1 MKPEIFDAK
10 EFRFKANALSQNALS
25 IISRLQSKKFKAYI
39 VGGGI
44 RDLIEGLEPK
54 DFDIVTDCE
63 PREIRKLFRNSR
75 IIGRRFKLVH
85 VTFPNEIIEVTT
97 FRSGQDPQ
105 SDSIQIND
113 KGRIIRDNK
122 WGTQEEDASRRDL
135 TINSIYYDPLSNEI
149 VDYTGG
155 VKDLES
161 KKIRFIGN
169 AEQRIIEDPVRI
181 LRVLRF
187 AAKLNF
193 EIEPTIKKAIT
204 NYKSQLLD
212 MSSARIYEEII
223 KMFLTGHA
231 LKTYQLLQEYGL
243 FDLLFPHLENSEENF
258 NDFYENAFI
267 ETDQR
272 LKENKKLNVGFL
284 FAILLWPKVYLKSG
298 ISNRINYKSFYR
310 TMAAVMQKQQ
320 NITAVPRRYSS
331 FIRDVWMNQIRFNKV
346 GKKSINF
353 TNNVRF
359 RASYDFLLLRNS
371 IERNLDKPI
380 NWWTEFKA
388 ANYDKKMKLL
398 NEHKKGLD
406 ENRQYA

>member
-1 MKPEIFDAK
+1 MKPEIFSAEK
-10 EFRFKANALSQNALS
+10 FRFKVDALSKNALS

-44 RDLIEGLEPK
+44 RDLIEGLDPK

-85 VTFPNEIIEVTT
+85 ITFPNEIIEVTT

-105 SDSIQIND
+105 SDSIEIND

-122 WGTQEEDASRRDL
+122 WGTQEEDVVRRDL
-135 TINSIYYDPLSNEI
+135 TINSIYYDPLSDKI

-161 KKIRFIGN
+161 KRIRFVGDV
-169 AEQRIIEDPVRI
+169 EKRIIEDPVRI
-181 LRVLRF
+181 LRVIRF

-204 NYKSQLLD
+204 KYKNQLLD

-223 KMFLTGHA
+223 KMFLAGHA
-231 LKTYQLLQEYGL
+231 LKTYQLLQEHDL
-243 FDLLFPHLENSEENF
+243 FDLLFPHLENSKENF
-258 NDFYENAFI
+258 NEFYENAFKD
-267 ETDQR
+267 TDQR

-284 FAILLWPKVYLKSG
+284 FAILLWPKVYIKSG

-353 TNNVRF
+353 ANNIRF

-371 IERNLDKPI
+371 MERNLDTPI

-398 NEHKKGLD
+398 NAYKKGV
-406 ENRQYA
+406 NGKR

>member
-1 MKPEIFDAK
+1 MKPEIFSAEK
-10 EFRFKANALSQNALS
+10 FRFKVDALSKNALS

-44 RDLIEGLEPK
+44 RDLIEGLDPK

-85 VTFPNEIIEVTT
+85 ITFPNEIIEVTT

-105 SDSIQIND
+105 SDSIEIND

-122 WGTQEEDASRRDL
+122 WGTQEEDVVRRDL
-135 TINSIYYDPLSNEI
+135 TINSIYYDPLSDKI

-161 KKIRFIGN
+161 KRIRFVGDV
-169 AEQRIIEDPVRI
+169 EKRIIEDPVRI
-181 LRVLRF
+181 LRVIRF

-204 NYKSQLLD
+204 KYKNQLLD

-223 KMFLTGHA
+223 KMFLAGHA
-231 LKTYQLLQEYGL
+231 LKTYQLLQEHDL
-243 FDLLFPHLENSEENF
+243 FDLLFPHLENSKENF
-258 NDFYENAFI
+258 NEFYENAFKD
-267 ETDQR
+267 TDQR

-284 FAILLWPKVYLKSG
+284 FAILLWPKVYIKSG
-298 ISNRINYKSFYR
+298 ISNRINYKSFYL
-310 TMAAVMQKQQ
+310 TMSAVMQKQQ

-353 TNNVRF
+353 ANNIRF

-371 IERNLDKPI
+371 MERNLDTPI

-398 NEHKKGLD
+398 NTYKKGV
-406 ENRQYA
+406 NGKR

>member
-1 MKPEIFDAK
+1 VKPEIFSAEK
-10 EFRFKANALSQNALS
+10 FRFKVDALSKNALS

-44 RDLIEGLEPK
+44 RDLIEGLDPK

-85 VTFPNEIIEVTT
+85 ITFPNEIIEVTT

-105 SDSIQIND
+105 SDSIEIND

-122 WGTQEEDASRRDL
+122 WGTQEEDVVRRDL
-135 TINSIYYDPLSNEI
+135 TINSIYYDPLSDKI

-161 KKIRFIGN
+161 KRIRFVGDV
-169 AEQRIIEDPVRI
+169 EKRIIEDPVRI
-181 LRVLRF
+181 LRVIRF

-204 NYKSQLLD
+204 KYKNQLLD

-223 KMFLTGHA
+223 KMFLAGHA
-231 LKTYQLLQEYGL
+231 LKTYQLLQEHDL
-243 FDLLFPHLENSEENF
+243 FDLLFPHLENSKENF
-258 NDFYENAFI
+258 NEFYENAFKD
-267 ETDQR
+267 TDQR

-284 FAILLWPKVYLKSG
+284 FAILLWPKVYIKSG
-298 ISNRINYKSFYR
+298 ISNRINYKSFYL
-310 TMAAVMQKQQ
+310 TMSAVMQKQQ

-353 TNNVRF
+353 ANNIRF

-371 IERNLDKPI
+371 MERNLDTPI

-398 NEHKKGLD
+398 NAYKKGV
-406 ENRQYA
+406 NGKR

>member
-1 MKPEIFDAK
+1 MKPEIFSAK
-10 EFRFKANALSQNALS
+10 KFTFKADSLSKNALS

-44 RDLIEGLEPK
+44 RDLIKGLDPK

-85 VTFPNEIIEVTT
+85 ITFPNEVIEVTT
-97 FRSGQDPQ
+97 FRSGQDSQ
-105 SDSIQIND
+105 SDSIEIND

-122 WGTQEEDASRRDL
+122 WGTQEEDVVRRDL
-135 TINSIYYDPLSNEI
+135 TINSIYFDPLSDKI

-161 KKIRFIGN
+161 KKIRFVGD
-169 AEQRIIEDPVRI
+169 AEKRLIEDPVRI
-181 LRVLRF
+181 LRVIRF

-193 EIEPTIKKAIT
+193 EIEPIIKKAIT
-204 NYKSQLLD
+204 KHKNQLLD

-223 KMFLTGHA
+223 KMFLAGYA
-231 LKTYQLLQEYGL
+231 LKTYQLLQEYDL
-243 FDLLFPHLENSEENF
+243 FDLLFPHLENSKENF
-258 NDFYENAFI
+258 NEFYENAFKN
-267 ETDQR
+267 TDQR

-284 FAILLWPKVYLKSG
+284 FAILLWPKVYIKSG

-320 NITAVPRRYSS
+320 SITAVPRRYSS

-371 IERNLDKPI
+371 MERNLDIPI

-398 NEHKKGLD
+398 NKYKKGID
-406 ENRQYA
+406 GKR

>member
-1 MKPEIFDAK
+1 MKPEIFSAEK
-10 EFRFKANALSQNALS
+10 FRFKVDALSKNALS

-44 RDLIEGLEPK
+44 RDLIEGLDPK

-85 VTFPNEIIEVTT
+85 ITFPNEVIEVTT
-97 FRSGQDPQ
+97 FRSGQDSQ
-105 SDSIQIND
+105 SDSIEIND

-122 WGTQEEDASRRDL
+122 WGTQEEDVVRRDL
-135 TINSIYYDPLSNEI
+135 TINSIYYDPLSDKI

-161 KKIRFIGN
+161 KRIRFVGDV
-169 AEQRIIEDPVRI
+169 EKRIIEDPVRI
-181 LRVLRF
+181 LRVIRF

-204 NYKSQLLD
+204 KYKNQLLD

-223 KMFLTGHA
+223 KMFLAGHA
-231 LKTYQLLQEYGL
+231 LKTYQLLQEHDL
-243 FDLLFPHLENSEENF
+243 FDLLFPHLENSKENF
-258 NDFYENAFI
+258 NEFYENAFKD
-267 ETDQR
+267 TDQR

-284 FAILLWPKVYLKSG
+284 FAILLWPKVYIKSG
-298 ISNRINYKSFYR
+298 ISNRINYKSFYL
-310 TMAAVMQKQQ
+310 TMSAVMQKQQ

-353 TNNVRF
+353 ANNIRF

-371 IERNLDKPI
+371 MERNLDTPI

-398 NEHKKGLD
+398 NAYKKGV
-406 ENRQYA
+406 NGKR

>member
-1 MKPEIFDAK
+1 MKPEIFSAEK
-10 EFRFKANALSQNALS
+10 FRFKVDALSKNALS

-44 RDLIEGLEPK
+44 RDLIEGLDPK

-85 VTFPNEIIEVTT
+85 ITFPNEIIEVTT

-105 SDSIQIND
+105 SDSIEIND

-122 WGTQEEDASRRDL
+122 WGTQEEDVVRRDL
-135 TINSIYYDPLSNEI
+135 TINSIYYDPLSDKI

-161 KKIRFIGN
+161 KRIRFVGDV
-169 AEQRIIEDPVRI
+169 EKRIIEDPVRI
-181 LRVLRF
+181 LRVIRF

-204 NYKSQLLD
+204 KYKNQLLD

-223 KMFLTGHA
+223 KMFLAGHA
-231 LKTYQLLQEYGL
+231 LKTYQLLQEHDL
-243 FDLLFPHLENSEENF
+243 FDLLFPHLENSKENF
-258 NDFYENAFI
+258 NEFYENAFKD
-267 ETDQR
+267 TDQR

-284 FAILLWPKVYLKSG
+284 FAILLWPKVYIKSG
-298 ISNRINYKSFYR
+298 ISNRINYKSFYL
-310 TMAAVMQKQQ
+310 TMSAVMQKQQ

-353 TNNVRF
+353 ANNIRF

-371 IERNLDKPI
+371 MERNLDTPI

-398 NEHKKGLD
+398 NAYKKGV
-406 ENRQYA
+406 NGKR

>member
-1 MKPEIFDAK
+1 VKPEIFSAEK
-10 EFRFKANALSQNALS
+10 FRFKVDALSKNALS

-44 RDLIEGLEPK
+44 RDLIEGLDPK

-85 VTFPNEIIEVTT
+85 IIFPNEIIEVTT

-105 SDSIQIND
+105 SDSIEIND

-122 WGTQEEDASRRDL
+122 WGTQEEDVVRRDL
-135 TINSIYYDPLSNEI
+135 TINSIYYDPLSDKI

-161 KKIRFIGN
+161 KRIRFVGDV
-169 AEQRIIEDPVRI
+169 EKRIIEDPVRI
-181 LRVLRF
+181 LRVIRF

-204 NYKSQLLD
+204 KYKNQLLD

-223 KMFLTGHA
+223 KMFLAGHA
-231 LKTYQLLQEYGL
+231 LKTYQLLQEHDL
-243 FDLLFPHLENSEENF
+243 FDLLFPHLENSKENF
-258 NDFYENAFI
+258 NEFYENAFKD
-267 ETDQR
+267 TDQR

-284 FAILLWPKVYLKSG
+284 FAILLWPKVYIKSG

-310 TMAAVMQKQQ
+310 TMSAVMQKQQ

-353 TNNVRF
+353 ANNIRF

-371 IERNLDKPI
+371 MERNLDTPI

-398 NEHKKGLD
+398 NAYKKGV
-406 ENRQYA
+406 NGKR

>member
-1 MKPEIFDAK
+1 MKPEIFSAEK
-10 EFRFKANALSQNALS
+10 FRFKVDALSKNALS

-44 RDLIEGLEPK
+44 RDLIEGLDPK

-85 VTFPNEIIEVTT
+85 ITFPNEIIEVTT

-105 SDSIQIND
+105 SDSIEIND

-122 WGTQEEDASRRDL
+122 WGTQEEDVVRRDL
-135 TINSIYYDPLSNEI
+135 TINSIYYDPLSDKI

-161 KKIRFIGN
+161 KRIRFVGDV
-169 AEQRIIEDPVRI
+169 EKRIIEDPVRI
-181 LRVLRF
+181 LRVIRF

-204 NYKSQLLD
+204 KYKNQLLD

-223 KMFLTGHA
+223 KMFLAGHA
-231 LKTYQLLQEYGL
+231 LKTYQLLQEHDL
-243 FDLLFPHLENSEENF
+243 FDLLFPHLENSKENF
-258 NDFYENAFI
+258 NEFYENAFKD
-267 ETDQR
+267 TDQR

-284 FAILLWPKVYLKSG
+284 FAILLWPKVYIKSG

-310 TMAAVMQKQQ
+310 TMSAVMQKQQ

-353 TNNVRF
+353 ANNIRF

-371 IERNLDKPI
+371 MERNLDTPI

-398 NEHKKGLD
+398 NTYKKGV
-406 ENRQYA
+406 NGKR

>member
-1 MKPEIFDAK
+1 MNPEIFSANKFNFETDSLSK
-10 EFRFKANALSQNALS
+10 NALSV
-25 IISRLQSKKFKAYI
+25 ISRLHKKKFKAYI

-44 RDLIEGLEPK
+44 RDLIEGIIPK

-63 PREIRKLFRNSR
+63 PKQIRKLFKNSR

-85 VTFPNEIIEVTT
+85 ITFPNEVIEVTT
-97 FRSGQDPQ
+97 FRSGEDPQ

-122 WGTQEEDASRRDL
+122 WGTQEEDALRRDL
-135 TINSIYYDPLSNEI
+135 TINSIYYDPFSEEI

-155 VKDLES
+155 IKDLEN
-161 KKIRFIGN
+161 KKIKLIGD
-169 AEQRIIEDPVRI
+169 AEKRIVEDPVRI
-181 LRVLRF
+181 LRVIRF

-193 EIEPTIKKAIT
+193 EIDLEIKNAIT
-204 NYKSQLLD
+204 KHKNQLLE

-231 LKTYQLLQEYGL
+231 QKTYQLLQEYDL
-243 FDLLFPHLENSEENF
+243 FDLLFPHIENSKEDF
-258 NDFYENAFI
+258 NEFYENAFKN
-267 ETDQR
+267 TDQR
-272 LKENKKLNVGFL
+272 IEENKKLNTGFL
-284 FAILLWPKVYLKSG
+284 FATLLWPKIYLKSG
-298 ISNRINYKSFYR
+298 ISERIKYKSFYR
-310 TMAAVMQKQQ
+310 NIASVLQKQQ
-320 NITAVPRRYSS
+320 NITAIPRRYSS
-331 FIRDVWMNQIRFNKV
+331 FIRDIWMNQIRFNKI

-359 RASYDFLLLRNS
+359 RASYDFLLLRNP
-371 IERNLDKPI
+371 IEKNLETPI

-398 NEHKKGLD
+398 NEYRKGGN
-406 ENRQYA
+406 EKR

>member
-1 MKPEIFDAK
+1 VKPEIFSAEK
-10 EFRFKANALSQNALS
+10 FRFKVDALSKNALS

-44 RDLIEGLEPK
+44 RDLIEGLDPK

-85 VTFPNEIIEVTT
+85 ITFPNEIIEVTT

-105 SDSIQIND
+105 SDSIEIND

-122 WGTQEEDASRRDL
+122 WGTQEEDVVRRDL
-135 TINSIYYDPLSNEI
+135 TINSIYYDPLSDKI

-161 KKIRFIGN
+161 KRIRFVGDV
-169 AEQRIIEDPVRI
+169 EKRIIEDPVRI
-181 LRVLRF
+181 LRVIRF

-204 NYKSQLLD
+204 KYKNQLLD

-223 KMFLTGHA
+223 KMFLAGHA
-231 LKTYQLLQEYGL
+231 LKTYQLLQEHDL
-243 FDLLFPHLENSEENF
+243 FDLLFPHLENSKENF
-258 NDFYENAFI
+258 NEFYENAFKD
-267 ETDQR
+267 TDQR

-284 FAILLWPKVYLKSG
+284 FAILLWPKVYIKSG
-298 ISNRINYKSFYR
+298 ISNRINYKSFYL
-310 TMAAVMQKQQ
+310 TMSAVMQKQQ

-353 TNNVRF
+353 ANNIRF

-371 IERNLDKPI
+371 MERNLDTPI

-398 NEHKKGLD
+398 NTYKKGV
-406 ENRQYA
+406 NGKR

>member
-1 MKPEIFDAK
+1 MKPEIFSAEK
-10 EFRFKANALSQNALS
+10 FRFKVDALSKNALS

-44 RDLIEGLEPK
+44 RDLIEGLDPK

-85 VTFPNEIIEVTT
+85 ITFPNEIIEVTT

-105 SDSIQIND
+105 SDSIEIND

-122 WGTQEEDASRRDL
+122 WGTQEEDVVRRDL
-135 TINSIYYDPLSNEI
+135 TINSIYYDPLSDKI

-161 KKIRFIGN
+161 KRIRFVGDV
-169 AEQRIIEDPVRI
+169 EKRIIEDPVRI
-181 LRVLRF
+181 LRVIRF

-204 NYKSQLLD
+204 KYKNQLLD

-223 KMFLTGHA
+223 KMFLAGHA
-231 LKTYQLLQEYGL
+231 LKTYQLLQEHDL
-243 FDLLFPHLENSEENF
+243 FDLLFPHLENSKENF
-258 NDFYENAFI
+258 NEFYENAFKD
-267 ETDQR
+267 TDQR

-284 FAILLWPKVYLKSG
+284 FAILLWPKVYIKSG

-310 TMAAVMQKQQ
+310 TMSAVMQKQQ

-353 TNNVRF
+353 ANNIRF

-371 IERNLDKPI
+371 MERNLDTPI

-398 NEHKKGLD
+398 NEYKKGTD
-406 ENRQYA
+406 GKR

>member
-1 MKPEIFDAK
+1 MKPEIFSAEK
-10 EFRFKANALSQNALS
+10 FRFKVDALSKNALS

-44 RDLIEGLEPK
+44 RDLIEGLDPK

-85 VTFPNEIIEVTT
+85 IIFPNEIIEVTT

-105 SDSIQIND
+105 SDSIEIND

-122 WGTQEEDASRRDL
+122 WGTQEEDVVRRDL
-135 TINSIYYDPLSNEI
+135 TINSIYYDPLSDKI

-161 KKIRFIGN
+161 KRIRFVGDV
-169 AEQRIIEDPVRI
+169 EKRIIEDPVRI
-181 LRVLRF
+181 LRVIRF

-204 NYKSQLLD
+204 KYKNQLLD

-223 KMFLTGHA
+223 KMFLAGHA
-231 LKTYQLLQEYGL
+231 LKTYQLLQEHDL
-243 FDLLFPHLENSEENF
+243 FDLLFPHLENSKENF
-258 NDFYENAFI
+258 NEFYENAFKD
-267 ETDQR
+267 TDQR

-284 FAILLWPKVYLKSG
+284 FAILLWPKVYIKSG
-298 ISNRINYKSFYR
+298 ISNRINYKSFYL
-310 TMAAVMQKQQ
+310 TMSAVMQKQQ

-353 TNNVRF
+353 ANNIRF

-371 IERNLDKPI
+371 MERNLDTPI

-398 NEHKKGLD
+398 NAYKKGV
-406 ENRQYA
+406 NGKR

>member
-1 MKPEIFDAK
+1 MFVKPEIFSAEK
-10 EFRFKANALSQNALS
+10 FRFKVDALSKNALS

-44 RDLIEGLEPK
+44 RDLIEGLDPK

-85 VTFPNEIIEVTT
+85 ITFPNEIIEVTT

-105 SDSIQIND
+105 SDSIEIND

-122 WGTQEEDASRRDL
+122 WGTQEEDVVRRDL
-135 TINSIYYDPLSNEI
+135 TINSIYYDPLSDKI

-161 KKIRFIGN
+161 KRIRFVGDV
-169 AEQRIIEDPVRI
+169 EKRIIEDPVRI
-181 LRVLRF
+181 LRVIRF

-204 NYKSQLLD
+204 KYKNQLLD

-223 KMFLTGHA
+223 KMFLAGHA
-231 LKTYQLLQEYGL
+231 LKTYQLLQEHDL
-243 FDLLFPHLENSEENF
+243 FDLLFPHLENSKENF
-258 NDFYENAFI
+258 NEFYENAFKD
-267 ETDQR
+267 TDQR

-284 FAILLWPKVYLKSG
+284 FAILLWPKVYIKSG
-298 ISNRINYKSFYR
+298 ISNRINYKSFYL
-310 TMAAVMQKQQ
+310 TMSAVMQKQQ

-353 TNNVRF
+353 ANNIRF

-371 IERNLDKPI
+371 MERNLDTPI

-398 NEHKKGLD
+398 NAYKKGV
-406 ENRQYA
+406 NGKR

>member
-1 MKPEIFDAK
+1 MKPEIFSAEK
-10 EFRFKANALSQNALS
+10 FRFKVDALSKNALS

-44 RDLIEGLEPK
+44 RDLIEGLDPK

-85 VTFPNEIIEVTT
+85 ITFPNEIIEVTT

-105 SDSIQIND
+105 SDSIEIND

-122 WGTQEEDASRRDL
+122 WGTQEEDVVRRDL
-135 TINSIYYDPLSNEI
+135 TINSIYYDPLSDKI

-161 KKIRFIGN
+161 KRIRFVGDV
-169 AEQRIIEDPVRI
+169 EKRIIEDPVRI
-181 LRVLRF
+181 LRVIRF

-204 NYKSQLLD
+204 KYKNQLLD

-223 KMFLTGHA
+223 KMFLAGHA
-231 LKTYQLLQEYGL
+231 LKTYQLLQEHDL
-243 FDLLFPHLENSEENF
+243 FDLLFPHLENSKENF
-258 NDFYENAFI
+258 NEFYENAFKD
-267 ETDQR
+267 TDQR

-284 FAILLWPKVYLKSG
+284 FAILLWPKVYIKSG

-310 TMAAVMQKQQ
+310 TMSAVMQKQQ

-353 TNNVRF
+353 ANNIRF

-371 IERNLDKPI
+371 MERNLDTPI

-398 NEHKKGLD
+398 NAYKKGV
-406 ENRQYA
+406 NGKR

>member
-1 MKPEIFDAK
+1 VKPEIFSAEK
-10 EFRFKANALSQNALS
+10 FRFKVDALSKNALS

-44 RDLIEGLEPK
+44 RDLIEGLDPK

-85 VTFPNEIIEVTT
+85 ITFPNEIIEVTT

-105 SDSIQIND
+105 SDSIEIND

-122 WGTQEEDASRRDL
+122 WGTQEEDVVRRDL
-135 TINSIYYDPLSNEI
+135 TINSIYYDPLSDKI

-161 KKIRFIGN
+161 KRIRFVGDV
-169 AEQRIIEDPVRI
+169 EKRIIEDPVRI
-181 LRVLRF
+181 LRVIRF

-204 NYKSQLLD
+204 KYKNQLLD

-223 KMFLTGHA
+223 KMFLAGHA
-231 LKTYQLLQEYGL
+231 LKTYQLLQEHDL
-243 FDLLFPHLENSEENF
+243 FDLLFPHLENSKENF
-258 NDFYENAFI
+258 NEFYENAFKD
-267 ETDQR
+267 TDQR

-284 FAILLWPKVYLKSG
+284 FAILLWPKVYIKSG

-310 TMAAVMQKQQ
+310 TMSAVMQKQQ

-353 TNNVRF
+353 ANNIRF

-371 IERNLDKPI
+371 MERNLDTPI

-398 NEHKKGLD
+398 NTYKKGV
-406 ENRQYA
+406 NGKR

>member
-1 MKPEIFDAK
+1 VKPEVFSTK
-10 EFRFKANALSQNALS
+10 KFNFKVDSLSKNALSV
-25 IISRLQSKKFKAYI
+25 ISRLHKKKFKAYI

-44 RDLIEGLEPK
+44 RDLIKGLDPK

-63 PREIRKLFRNSR
+63 PREIRRLFKNSR

-85 VTFPNEIIEVTT
+85 IVFPNEIVEVTT

-122 WGTQEEDASRRDL
+122 WGTQEEDVVRRDL
-135 TINSIYYDPLSNEI
+135 TINSIYYDPFAKEI
-149 VDYTGG
+149 IDYTGG
-155 VKDLES
+155 VKDLEN
-161 KKIRFIGN
+161 KKIRLIGD
-169 AEQRIIEDPVRI
+169 AEKRIVEDPVRI
-181 LRVLRF
+181 LRVIRF

-193 EIEPTIKKAIT
+193 DIDPKIKNVIAKHK
-204 NYKSQLLD
+204 NQLLD

-231 LKTYQLLQEYGL
+231 LKTYQLLQEYNL
-243 FDLLFPHLENSEENF
+243 FDLLFPHIENSREDF
-258 NDFYENAFI
+258 NEFYENAFKD
-267 ETDQR
+267 TDQR

-284 FAILLWPKVYLKSG
+284 FAILLWPKIYLKSG
-298 ISNRINYKSFYR
+298 ISKRINYKSFYR

-331 FIRDVWMNQIRFNKV
+331 FIRDVWMNQIRFNKI

-359 RASYDFLLLRNS
+359 RASYDFLLLRNP
-371 IERNLDKPI
+371 IEKNLETPI

-398 NEHKKGLD
+398 NKYRKGGN
-406 ENRQYA
+406 EKR